1 MRYGGALDRCDRVVF
16 LPAGGAL
23 LPPSGEDPLGVAN
36 VMDGPAEIQHAP
48 ETK

>member
-1 MRYGGALDRCDRVVF
+1 MWYGGELDRCDRVVF

-23 LPPSGEDPLGVAN
+23 LPPSGEDPSGRCKN
-36 VMDGPAEIQHAP
+36 GGPTEIQHAP